1 MGMVREAMPGRSG
14 LVAQLTRRV
23 VERALAGGA
32 DASLGCAK
40 GEEPPGENRRN
51 GSSARR
57 VRLIAN
63 SKSFHRD

>member
-14 LVAQLTRRV
+14 WVAQLTRRV
-23 VERALAGGA
+23 VERAQAVGA

-40 GEEPPGENRRN
+40 PGANCGN
-51 GSSARR
+51 GRSARR